1 MVGGIGC
8 LLTLEDVLRFI
19 GLMRRGLG
27 VTWYGSVE
35 FPRGFCGVRNG
46 VVYICSDIKPQ
57 VMLSVEY
64 VSTCFTM

>member
-27 VTWYGSVE
+27 VTWYGTVE
-35 FPRGFCGVRNG
+35 VYRALCGVLTG
-46 VVYICSDIKPQ
+46 VVC
-57 VMLSVEY
+57 
-64 VSTCFTM
+64 